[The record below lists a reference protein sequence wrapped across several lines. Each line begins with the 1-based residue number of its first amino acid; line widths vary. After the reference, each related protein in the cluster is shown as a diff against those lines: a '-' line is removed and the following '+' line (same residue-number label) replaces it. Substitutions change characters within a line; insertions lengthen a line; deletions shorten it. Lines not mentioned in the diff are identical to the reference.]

1 MAHCPYCL
9 SKISERDFLCPAC
22 GAEKGYVYF
31 NRRSRGLVFL
41 LMFGLLVPVIAV
53 LAVPLYFQGI
63 GMSFW
68 MAVMIALGLCIF
80 TIYRLIVGPIWYR

>member
-9 SKISERDFLCPAC
+9 TTINDRDFLCPAC

-31 NRRSRGLVFL
+31 NRKSRGLTFL
-41 LMFGLLVPVIAV
+41 LTVGFLAPLTAV
-53 LAVPLYFQGI
+53 LAIPFYFQGM

-68 MAVMIALGLCIF
+68 LAVMIALGLGTF
-80 TIYRLIVGPIWYR
+80 TIRRLVIGPTWYR

>member
-9 SKISERDFLCPAC
+9 SNISERDFLCHAC

-31 NRRSRGLVFL
+31 NRRSRGLAFL
-41 LMFGLLVPVIAV
+41 LMFGLLAPMLFV
-53 LAVPLYFQGI
+53 LAVPFYFQAF

-68 MAVMIALGLCIF
+68 MAVVVALGLFCF
-80 TIYRLIVGPIWYR
+80 TIYRLIIGPIWYR